1 MQGQAYFPDTLIFRL
16 SLDDKGGKTGL
27 KRLLREPGSPS
38 RPIGAGE
45 EGREAVTGTETPIT
59 WPYQESRAIGAAL
72 SQSAHG

>member
-38 RPIGAGE
+38 KPIGAGE
-45 EGREAVTGTETPIT
+45 EGREAVTGTEAPIT

-72 SQSAHG
+72 SRPAHG